1 MIINK
6 RGISM
11 NNFDLHKPLP
21 YYLQFYEKIK
31 QMIVNGEYKPGQRIN
46 ETQLAK
52 AFGVSR
58 SPIRE
63 AMRLLEKD
71 GLLVADQKTGF
82 IVYSLSPED
91 VEEIYQIRTALESL
105 AIELCITRASD
116 EELLFIEQLLD
127 RTAEEI
133 KQGAEDSRLIELNEH
148 FHQLILQYS
157 HNKHLK
163 KQLDSVNVLIYFCR
177 VLNFK
182 GKGRAAEIL
191 DEHQQVFT
199 FIKKRS
205 LKAVEHMQKHL
216 HHDLVYLQ
224 KRLNTKRD

>member
-31 QMIVNGEYKPGQRIN
+31 RMIVNGEYKPGQRIN

-191 DEHQQVFT
+191 NEHQQVFT
-199 FIKKRS
+199 FMKKRS

-216 HHDLVYLQ
+216 HHDLVHLQ
-224 KRLNTKRD
+224 KRLNTKSD